1 MYFLRIS
8 PLINDCPNCG
18 NQFVGNG
25 EGTLEVD
32 DNIVKRTCKCGF
44 NLVLV
49 QILYKIYKGH
59 RFLLESTLK
68 QLIQITDEYIYSD
81 F

>member
-1 MYFLRIS
+1 MKYLRMLPVYIFLGWS
-8 PLINDCPNCG
+8 V
-18 NQFVGNG
+18 F
-25 EGTLEVD
+25 
-32 DNIVKRTCKCGF
+32 
-44 NLVLV
+44 LVLV